1 MHLSGLLVLLAAK
14 GLDMQVALRPFSC
27 GWGLLDSS
35 NRQQE
40 QKNLSAYVNNN
51 SYAIYE
57 ELGDAPMLVMGPWPV
72 RQGSMVCAVV
82 PFAPWVP
89 ALQAWP
95 FLLFPSVRPVQLAC
109 TLARWASPPVPTALP
124 ELMRMGR
131 AAACARAVLQATTRP

>member
-57 ELGDAPMLVMGPWPV
+57 ELGDAPMLVMG
-72 RQGSMVCAVV
+72 A
-82 PFAPWVP
+82 
-89 ALQAWP
+89 
-95 FLLFPSVRPVQLAC
+95 LAC
-109 TLARWASPPVPTALP
+109 ASGQYGVCSCAFCPVGTCSSGLAIPTVSQCQ
-124 ELMRMGR
+124 
-131 AAACARAVLQATTRP
+131 ACAIGMYAGTVGLTACANCTA